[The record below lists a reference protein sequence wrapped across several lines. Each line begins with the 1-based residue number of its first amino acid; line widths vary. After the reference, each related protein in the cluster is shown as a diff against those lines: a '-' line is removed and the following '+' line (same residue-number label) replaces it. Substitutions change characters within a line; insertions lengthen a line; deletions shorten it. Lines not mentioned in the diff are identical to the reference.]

1 MKSCFE
7 FIHVAKPLANH
18 LALVGKLVGD
28 EDHLAVCRLLHP
40 ARYALILFVT
50 TQKKTLVKSALSSKK
65 D

>member
-1 MKSCFE
+1 
-7 FIHVAKPLANH
+7 
-18 LALVGKLVGD
+18 
-28 EDHLAVCRLLHP
+28 VCRLLHP